1 MSLQISSEV
10 SKPAGVQKKSLI
22 ERIGTGIVYVAVV
35 VGALWLGRWTTM
47 LLAAVLAYLVSRE
60 IYDLARIDGKQPERI
75 FSPFAAALI
84 PVLSTFLGLRGAL
97 LGIAFI
103 LIAALGWYVL
113 TQRSRFIDATITIV
127 GAIYPGLMLSAFVL
141 LRDSIAGVWP
151 VLVIVLSVWVADSFA
166 YLVGS
171 MFGRH
176 KMAPKVSP
184 KKSWEGFFAGV
195 IGSVLVWQL
204 MTIIPNLEVGVVFAT
219 IGGIVAAIAG
229 ITGDLVESR
238 LKREVGVKDS
248 GTSLP
253 GHGGFFDRM
262 DSLLLVLPVSA
273 LVFYFFGV
281 L

>member
-1 MSLQISSEV
+1 MSIELKPAAT
-10 SKPAGVQKKSLI
+10 KPAGVKRASLI
-22 ERIGTGIVYVAVV
+22 QRIGTGIVYVAVV

-47 LLAAVLAYLVSRE
+47 ILASALALLVARE
-60 IYDLARIDGKQPERI
+60 IFELLRVDGKQPERI
-75 FSPFAAALI
+75 LGSLGAALI
-84 PVLSTFLGLRGAL
+84 PILSTFFGLRGTLLAVAL
-97 LGIAFI
+97 MVIVT
-103 LIAALGWYVL
+103 LGWYVL
-113 TQRSRFIDATITIV
+113 TLRSRFIDAAITIV

-141 LRDSIAGVWP
+141 LRDSTAGVWP
-151 VLVIVLSVWVADSFA
+151 VLVVVLSVWVADSFA

-171 MFGRH
+171 LFGRH

-204 MTIIPNLEVGVVFAT
+204 LTLIPNLDVGPVFAT
-219 IGGIVAAIAG
+219 IGGVVAALAG

-248 GTSLP
+248 GNALP

-262 DSLLLVLPVSA
+262 DSLLLVLPVAA
-273 LVFYFFGV
+273 LVFYFGGV